1 MMNEAQKILLS
12 IEEIAGATEG
22 SWVGNTSKLQINS
35 ITNGI
40 LNCYG
45 AGDLFIVRNS
55 EHWGEQVPNTLT
67 RIPKVIKRGVA
78 AIIVEE
84 QDREFIEAYSQ
95 FVPFLI
101 VKNTRVALFEI
112 AKASSKKSRPIKK
125 VQITGTEG
133 KTSFK
138 YFLSFVAGR
147 QKNVFYQESSANMQ
161 VPILLSLA
169 NIKENTKISIIEIS
183 CPAKGLGE
191 NRSQLIS
198 PDIAVITNVNP
209 SHLNSHGGL
218 NELIENK
225 AASVL
230 GVKEAG
236 FCVVNAETDNFDQL
250 VKKIKAFRP
259 DVQVRTYGN
268 IDSSDSY
275 IIKAVFTNLGWDITA
290 SILGQT
296 ISYRVNHVQEHVPNA
311 SLGILM
317 VASLLGLNVVK
328 AAKDIELV
336 RTTYKSSGLIK
347 KMALNE
353 EGSFIFYDQH
363 FSMTEVA
370 LRSALEDI
378 KNIKVA
384 GKKIAVISG
393 EYNSDKFTEEVHLR
407 IGSYINNSDIDCL
420 YTVGDHIDISTSIL
434 KNKSIHKGHFSDIE
448 ECSKHVLNAISLGD
462 LVFIKGMTKL
472 NFEYLS
478 NIINKNYK

>member
-1 MMNEAQKILLS
+1 MMSETQEILLNVA
-12 IEEIAGATEG
+12 EISDVTEG
-22 SWVGNTSKLQINS
+22 SWVGDTSKLQINS
-35 ITNGI
+35 VTNGI

-45 AGDLFIVRNS
+45 TGDLFIVRNP

-67 RIPKVIKRGVA
+67 RIPKVIQKGVS
-78 AIIVEE
+78 AIVVEE
-84 QDREFIEAYSQ
+84 QDKGFIEKYSQ

-112 AKASSKKSRPIKK
+112 AKASSKKARSIKK

-138 YFLSFVAGR
+138 YFLSFLVGR
-147 QKNVFYQESSANMQ
+147 QKNIFYQESSANMQ

-169 NIKENTKISIIEIS
+169 NIKKNTEVSVIEIS

-230 GVKEAG
+230 GVKSGG
-236 FCVVNAETDNFDQL
+236 FCVVNAETDNFDRL
-250 VKKIKAFRP
+250 VKQIKAFRP
-259 DVQVRTYGN
+259 DIQVKTYGN
-268 IDSSDSY
+268 VEGSDSCV
-275 IIKAVFTNLGWDITA
+275 IKAVFTNLGWDITA
-290 SILGQT
+290 SILGQEVA
-296 ISYRVNHVQEHVPNA
+296 YRVNHVQEHVPNA
-311 SLGILM
+311 SIGILM
-317 VASLLGLNVVK
+317 VVSLLGLDVVK
-328 AAKDIELV
+328 AAKDIEQV
-336 RTTYKSSGLIK
+336 SSTYKSSGLIK
-347 KMALNE
+347 QMPISEK
-353 EGSFIFYDQH
+353 GSFIFYDQH

-370 LRSALEDI
+370 LRSAISDI
-378 KNIKVA
+378 KNIKVT

-407 IGSYINNSDIDCL
+407 IGSYLNNSDIDCL
-420 YTVGDHIDISTSIL
+420 YTVGEHIDISTDRL
-434 KNKSIHKGHFSDIE
+434 KNKSIHKGHFSNIE
-448 ECSKHVLNAISLGD
+448 VCSEHVLSAISPGD

-478 NIINKNYK
+478 KIINAKYI